1 MLNKELKKDILKI
14 ILFTVSLIFLF
25 IYIKPVWEF
34 LGVVFNL
41 IMPFLVGV
49 AIAFVLNIL
58 VNLLERKL
66 FNKTKINSKT
76 KHNLS
81 IILSLAVILSFLTFM
96 ILLIVPQIKNTTN
109 LFIDNMPTYQENVIN
124 LLDKVG
130 VNNEIR

>member
-14 ILFTVSLIFLF
+14 ILFTVSLVFLF

-34 LGVVFNL
+34 LRLIFNL
-41 IMPFLVGV
+41 IMPFLVGI

-81 IILSLAVILSFLTFM
+81 IILSLAVVLRSEEHTSELQS
-96 ILLIVPQIKNTTN
+96 PS
-109 LFIDNMPTYQENVIN
+109 
-124 LLDKVG
+124 
-130 VNNEIR
+130 